1 MQLRTTLFLVAILTV
16 LSGCSSSSTGAPGE
30 TPGGDDAAAH
40 PGDAAGAQ
48 EAAPGTDAGGGG
60 PDGTSPMDGGGVMFD
75 ASGFDVAPPTSDGGT
90 GTRSIPPAV
99 FQRKAL
105 SYSGFRA
112 GQSPELG
119 VYPSAAQVTED
130 LKLLV
135 QGGWT
140 FLRLFECDQFAATTL
155 KAIHDNNLDIKV
167 MQGVWVYGPA
177 AGNDASTQAEIQRCL
192 ALNSMYSDIIVAFSV
207 GNETLDDWSNI
218 LTPVADLTAYINE
231 VRDQVTQPVTT
242 DDMYVPFTFGS
253 DGTYSYAP
261 VLQVAKAVD
270 FLAIHCYAF
279 IDAPYQSWDWQQLAV
294 PAGTARAVAMMNAAE
309 QYEEDSITQVRQAL
323 AGQGLNLPI
332 VLGEVGWK
340 STPALTN
347 MADTTEVYRAH
358 PVNEKMFYDNLM
370 AWVYGNKKNTNS
382 PLAAFYFEGF
392 DEPWKQDDDGW
403 GLFDA
408 NRNAKYAVWDLFP
421 NMKPPG
427 APNYSQSDAVYYT
440 APADAG
446 GD

>member
-1 MQLRTTLFLVAILTV
+1 VPL
-16 LSGCSSSSTGAPGE
+16 
-30 TPGGDDAAAH
+30 
-40 PGDAAGAQ
+40 
-48 EAAPGTDAGGGG
+48 
-60 PDGTSPMDGGGVMFD
+60 DGGGVSFD
-75 ASGFDVAPPTSDGGT
+75 ASGFDVAPPSSDGGLRT
-90 GTRSIPPAV
+90 IDPAV

-105 SYSGFRA
+105 SYSGFRT
-112 GQSPELG
+112 GQSPDQS
-119 VYPSAAQVTED
+119 VYPSADQVTQD

-140 FLRLFECDQFAATTL
+140 FLRLFTCDQFASTTL

-177 AGNDASTQAEIQRCL
+177 AGNDAATQAEIQRCL
-192 ALNSMYSDIIVAFSV
+192 ALNASYSDIIVAFSV

-253 DGTYSYAP
+253 DGMYSYAP

-279 IDAPYQSWDWQQLAV
+279 IDAPYDSWDYEQLSV
-294 PAGTARAVAMMNAAE
+294 PAGPARAVAMMNAAE
-309 QYEEDSITQVRQAL
+309 QYEEDSISQVRQAI
-323 AGQGLNLPI
+323 AAQGLNLPI

-340 STPALTN
+340 SAPTAVASG
-347 MADTTEVYRAH
+347 ADPTEVYRAH
-358 PVNEKMFYDNLM
+358 PVNQKMFYDNLM
-370 AWVYGNKKNTNS
+370 AWVYGANKNANS

-392 DEPWKQDDDGW
+392 DEPWKMDDDGW
-403 GLFDA
+403 GVFDV
-408 NRNAKYAVWDLFP
+408 NRYAKYVIWDQFP
-421 NMKPPG
+421 TMKPPG
-427 APNYSQSDAVYYT
+427 APTYSSSDAVYYVP
-440 APADAG
+440 PADAG
-446 GD
+446 SD